1 MFQVEGGV
9 KPNLN
14 YSPPKMAEPVK
25 RKSTTVLAGDEP
37 CMQHLVT
44 IEHSATRDHTG
55 RVLAIERILEQRK
68 PSELKAI
75 QCYVDDEERIK
86 NADTISLG
94 MEQKSCSFVTLKAT
108 RSTIFPSMESEVGN
122 SSCI

>member
-1 MFQVEGGV
+1 M
-9 KPNLN
+9 
-14 YSPPKMAEPVK
+14 K

-44 IEHSATRDHTG
+44 IEHSATRDYTE
-55 RVLAIERILEQRK
+55 RVLAIERILDQRK

-86 NADTISLG
+86 NVDTISLG
-94 MEQKSCSFVTLKAT
+94 MEQ
-108 RSTIFPSMESEVGN
+108 
-122 SSCI
+122 